1 MNRCGAARPLLMV
14 LEGINDCEFLFRLS
28 QRLHAENPQ
37 FTDLTRLHADG
48 RILLVP
54 TGGGNFDQW
63 AARFAALSCSE
74 LHLYDRGI
82 GPETLRRQKA
92 IELVNSRPHCR
103 GFLTSK
109 RSLENYLASQ
119 AISQAGGGQV
129 TVTDDECVGTELAR
143 HWYELI
149 PQALP
154 WPGLLRRT
162 RRRLIYRAKRWL
174 NRQAVMQMT
183 ADLLAQRDP
192 AGEVLHGLT
201 LIAEMATAKS

>member
-1 MNRCGAARPLLMV
+1 MNDCSVARPLLMV
-14 LEGINDCEFLFRLS
+14 LEGTNDCEFLFRLS
-28 QRLHAENPQ
+28 QRLHPDNAQ
-37 FTDLTRLHADG
+37 ITDLTRLHADG

-63 AARFAALSCSE
+63 AVRFAALRCRE
-74 LHLYDRGI
+74 FHLYDREI
-82 GPETLRRQKA
+82 GPETLRRQEA
-92 IELVNSRPHCR
+92 IELVNSRPGCR

-109 RSLENYLASQ
+109 RSLENYLDSQ

-149 PQALP
+149 PQARP

-174 NRQAVMQMT
+174 NREAVMRMT
-183 ADLLAQRDP
+183 TDLLAQRDS
-192 AGEVLHGLT
+192 AGEVLQWLT